1 MLEIPR
7 VEEVTMEGEEC
18 ISLRPL
24 WEEVF
29 WEDSKE
35 FTDYY
40 FEEKAARNRAYAL
53 RIGKDCVS
61 MLHLSPIG

>member
-40 FEEKAARNRAYAL
+40 FEEKAS
-53 RIGKDCVS
+53 V
-61 MLHLSPIG
+61 